1 MKGSLLEAYWKSIQK
16 YRNII
21 LIFGVAYSCVIG
33 FSLFGPLV
41 KVYDARQIFSVSVTS
56 LVAFIVSFIMPRN
69 LLRFKWPMPI
79 GIAMAAI
86 LGVAGYYISSPLLC
100 LLAVGIYAFVV
111 ATICRSW
118 TFFVYREIP
127 GTLTGAV
134 MSGAFFIAFSI
145 LYCLNISYMILTPL
159 TAFAIA
165 ILLLLAAYLMAK
177 RTFSE
182 IAVQPPGLKQIW
194 HQGLFLFIV
203 YICGGISYAGIYPFL
218 DAYQH
223 IDRFYNVL
231 PLVVCL
237 PLAGY
242 LTIRF
247 QKAHVFVIGV
257 SLLGIAFSF
266 FALGISLTKYFFI
279 QTFLQMGW
287 AFLNVFGFTFA
298 WDESKRLQIPGAFG
312 TQIIFILMGVMT
324 GAVLAQ
330 WFNAQGFA
338 IAVYA
343 VTTLVP
349 LFVCLGY
356 FIMMTVKPRVEE
368 EMTLAVFSKLPIL
381 DMLTDREKEVA
392 YYYFFDESAPSIADR
407 LHISLNTVKTHLKK
421 VYLKLEV
428 SSKDEFK
435 EKIKCFV
442 LKS

>member
-1 MKGSLLEAYWKSIQK
+1 MEAYWKSIQK

-194 HQGLFLFIV
+194 HQGLFFI
-203 YICGGISYAGIYPFL
+203 Y
-218 DAYQH
+218 
-223 IDRFYNVL
+223 
-231 PLVVCL
+231 CL
-237 PLAGY
+237 HM
-242 LTIRF
+242 RR
-247 QKAHVFVIGV
+247 H
-257 SLLGIAFSF
+257 
-266 FALGISLTKYFFI
+266 
-279 QTFLQMGW
+279 
-287 AFLNVFGFTFA
+287 
-298 WDESKRLQIPGAFG
+298 
-312 TQIIFILMGVMT
+312 
-324 GAVLAQ
+324 
-330 WFNAQGFA
+330 
-338 IAVYA
+338 
-343 VTTLVP
+343 
-349 LFVCLGY
+349 
-356 FIMMTVKPRVEE
+356 
-368 EMTLAVFSKLPIL
+368 
-381 DMLTDREKEVA
+381 
-392 YYYFFDESAPSIADR
+392 
-407 LHISLNTVKTHLKK
+407 
-421 VYLKLEV
+421 
-428 SSKDEFK
+428 
-435 EKIKCFV
+435 
-442 LKS
+442 

>member
-1 MKGSLLEAYWKSIQK
+1 MEAYWKSIQK

-21 LIFGVAYSCVIG
+21 LTFGVAYSCVIG

-41 KVYDARQIFSVSVTS
+41 KAYDALHIFSVSVIS

-69 LLRFKWPMPI
+69 LLNIKWVIPTGIVMTAVFGVVGSVAALPI
-79 GIAMAAI
+79 
-86 LGVAGYYISSPLLC
+86 LS
-100 LLAVGIYAFVV
+100 LLAVGIYAFAV

-118 TFFVYREIP
+118 TFFVYGEIP
-127 GTLTGAV
+127 PTLTGAV
-134 MSGAFFIAFSI
+134 MSGAFLIAFSI
-145 LYCLNISYMILTPL
+145 LYFLNIGYALLTPL
-159 TAFAIA
+159 MAFAIA
-165 ILLLLAAYLMAK
+165 ILLLTIAYTIAR
-177 RTFSE
+177 RTLTE
-182 IAVQPPGLKQIW
+182 IAIQPMGLNQIW

-203 YICGGISYAGIYPFL
+203 YISGGISYAGIYPFL
-218 DAYQH
+218 DAFQH

-237 PLAGY
+237 PFAGY
-242 LTIRF
+242 LTLRF
-247 QKAHVFVIGV
+247 QKTHVFVVGI

-266 FALGISLTKYFFI
+266 FALGVNFTNYFFI

-298 WDESKRLQIPGAFG
+298 WDESKRLKTPGAFG

-330 WFNAQGFA
+330 WFNARGFA

-349 LFVCLGY
+349 LFICLGY
-356 FIMMTVKPRVEE
+356 FIMMTVKPKSEE

-381 DMLTDREKEVA
+381 DPLTDREKEVA